1 MKLTTWIK
9 NSKVKKVDLADSL
22 GITYRALYNYMKGR
36 RPNLTIARKIVKLSG
51 GQVSYEELA
60 K

>member
-1 MKLTTWIK
+1 MKLNTWIRT
-9 NSKVKKVDLADSL
+9 SKVKKVDLANSL

-36 RPNLTIARKIVKLSG
+36 RPKLTIARKIVKLSD
-51 GQVSYEELA
+51 GQVSYEDMA